1 MCIPKQSTPAPTLPP
16 PLPPP
21 SQASLPAQSEASR
34 AARGRE
40 RRRRRA
46 TFGPAATLL
55 TGGQGLGE
63 VAEVG
68 AKRLLGE

>member
-1 MCIPKQSTPAPTLPP
+1 MCMPKPAAPALPP

-21 SQASLPAQSEASR
+21 SQASLPAQSEAAR

-46 TFGPAATLL
+46 AFGPSGTLL

-63 VAEVG
+63 PTAVG

>member
-1 MCIPKQSTPAPTLPP
+1 MCTPKPAAPTLPP
-16 PLPPP
+16 PLPPTQP
-21 SQASLPAQSEASR
+21 ALPAQSEAAR

-46 TFGPAATLL
+46 AFGHAATLL
-55 TGGQGLGE
+55 TGGQGLGDSPS
-63 VAEVG
+63 AG